1 LTKQIDHNMPSITPD
16 KDQVE
21 AFKNTRT
28 SSPASTNSVDNTS
41 PQPKVVKPQKT
52 PSTPPIKIAKAA
64 IIFIYLFIAGA
75 GYWLYQQNIKTNAI
89 IASAEQ
95 RIADLE
101 HQLSA
106 TGEEM
111 GESAVEMK
119 VRIETLGKTSDKL
132 WEEMDKLWASAW
144 RRNQS
149 QIKTLQ
155 KDNKL
160 LTDLSVT
167 QAKTVAAT
175 NATINDVNN
184 KQVATEFSIDALKEK
199 LTENIK
205 NLSLELS
212 AIESN
217 SQRRDKQQIALASRV
232 TQLSEQNKKL
242 LLKVESLEALSNI
255 PARTA
260 PPFSEGS

>member
-1 LTKQIDHNMPSITPD
+1 MPSITPD

-28 SSPASTNSVDNTS
+28 YSPASANSVDNTS
-41 PQPKVVKPQKT
+41 PQPKIVKPQKT
-52 PSTPPIKIAKAA
+52 PSSPPIKIAKAA

-75 GYWLYQQNIKTNAI
+75 GYWLYQENIKTNAI

-149 QIKTLQ
+149 EIKTLQ

-167 QAKTVAAT
+167 QGKTLVAT
-175 NATINDVNN
+175 NTTVNEVNN

-260 PPFSEGS
+260 PPFVEGS

>member
-1 LTKQIDHNMPSITPD
+1 MPSIKLD

-21 AFKNTRT
+21 TFKNTRT
-28 SSPASTNSVDNTS
+28 KSTNPVSSGVEPSVQTS
-41 PQPKVVKPQKT
+41 LTTTTEAK
-52 PSTPPIKIAKAA
+52 STSSSVLSKLST
-64 IIFIYLFIAGA
+64 FLIYSLMASA
-75 GYWLYQQNIKTNAI
+75 GYWAYQQNINTTALLTSSEN
-89 IASAEQ
+89 

-101 HQLSA
+101 RQLSA

>member
-1 LTKQIDHNMPSITPD
+1 MPSITPD